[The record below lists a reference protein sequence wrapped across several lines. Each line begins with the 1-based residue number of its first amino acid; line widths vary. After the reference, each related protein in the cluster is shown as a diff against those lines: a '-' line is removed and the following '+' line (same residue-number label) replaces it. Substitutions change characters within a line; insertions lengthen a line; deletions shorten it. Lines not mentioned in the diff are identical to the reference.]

1 MPTGKRYIGAVF
13 AERAYNDV
21 AGRSLI
27 QDISRT
33 VYQPFKYYQPRL
45 QRNQLKLNLNQK
57 KIKII
62 LSKSTIKKQLR
73 CILIKLIDNL
83 AIEWVFLF

>member
-33 VYQPFKYYQPRL
+33 VYQHFKYYQPRPIPKTAKKPVEA
-45 QRNQLKLNLNQK
+45 QSQPEENQNNTEQV
-57 KIKII
+57 
-62 LSKSTIKKQLR
+62 
-73 CILIKLIDNL
+73 NN
-83 AIEWVFLF
+83 